1 MNKDEITLTGLTS
14 YQCAIADFLWSAD
27 TQEELDAVNEMF
39 GVEEVEVIKQL
50 MLAAM
55 FDDVEDV
62 SAASNLLKSF
72 TL

>member
-1 MNKDEITLTGLTS
+1 MNKDEITLTGLTAM
-14 YQCAIADFLWSAD
+14 QCVIADFLWSAD
-27 TQEELDAVNEMF
+27 SESDLAVVNEVF

-62 SAASNLLKSF
+62 SAASDLLKSF

>member
-14 YQCAIADFLWSAD
+14 LQVTIADFLWSAD
-27 TQEELDAVNEMF
+27 TQEDLEAVNEAF
-39 GVEEVEVIKQL
+39 GSEQVEVIKQL

-62 SAASNLLKSF
+62 AAASNLLKSF